1 MGPTHPRTACTH
13 LDSFRDR
20 ELNGCFKFVCH
31 RFCLPLFLFFNTK
44 PYGQTYSVP
53 VFVRI
58 RLKRKTNEAF
68 TFEWMYSLS
77 SHLKSPSLSVG
88 NQPSDNEVEQLMD
101 DAEKYTLA
109 NHLFWGIWGIISVS
123 FVLLSLLS
131 RISRL
136 KHGTN

>member
-1 MGPTHPRTACTH
+1 M
-13 LDSFRDR
+13 
-20 ELNGCFKFVCH
+20 
-31 RFCLPLFLFFNTK
+31 
-44 PYGQTYSVP
+44 
-53 VFVRI
+53 
-58 RLKRKTNEAF
+58 
-68 TFEWMYSLS
+68 
-77 SHLKSPSLSVG
+77 SVG

-109 NHLFWGIWGIISVS
+109 NHLFWGLWGIISVS